1 MIAKFKVFEKLSE
14 VGEEVI
20 CINPN
25 VGRDERF
32 VTPLEFKMKQYNL

>member
-20 CINPN
+20 CIKYLYFIINDM
-25 VGRDERF
+25 GFEDKF
-32 VTPLEFKMKQYNL
+32 L